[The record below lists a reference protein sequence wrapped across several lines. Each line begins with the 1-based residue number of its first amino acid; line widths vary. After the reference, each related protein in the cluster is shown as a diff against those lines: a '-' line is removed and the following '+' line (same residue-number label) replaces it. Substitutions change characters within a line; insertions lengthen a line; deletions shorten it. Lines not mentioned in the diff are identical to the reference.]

1 MDELAKISRSVKK
14 ASPDASLEVLLVLDA
29 ITGQNAISQA
39 QEFCR
44 AAGATG
50 VVLTKL
56 DGTPRVAASSVC
68 TKSWACPSVL
78 WAWGKDRRPDLLL
91 RHRFCRSPAAGGS
104 AA

>member
-1 MDELAKISRSVKK
+1 M
-14 ASPDASLEVLLVLDA
+14 LLVLDA

-56 DGTPRVAASSVC
+56 DGTPKGGCVISVWENLGLPIRFIGVGEQIDDLMEFDAESFVQSLLPGLPEHDPQ
-68 TKSWACPSVL
+68 TKEETL
-78 WAWGKDRRPDLLL
+78 
-91 RHRFCRSPAAGGS
+91 
-104 AA
+104 

>member
-50 VVLTKL
+50 VVLTSW
-56 DGTPRVAASSVC
+56 TAPPRVAASSVC
-68 TKSWACPSVL
+68 TKSWACPSAL
-78 WAWGKDRRPDLLL
+78 WAWGK
-91 RHRFCRSPAAGGS
+91 RSTT
-104 AA
+104 